1 MKQAT
6 LLLAVFLYLST
17 AAQLPVSSSFNEL
30 PAYHPVKFEGL
41 KKFRLTEQSYDISG
55 ITKLHSF
62 TAAQPEIPAF
72 NFQPLQTYLSADTR
86 YFRLEQKTK
95 EWTQF
100 SNGLL
105 NSWQKQ
111 QWLDN
116 KNNIQQKWMMQ
127 KIKGK

>member
-6 LLLAVFLYLST
+6 LLLAVFLCLST
-17 AAQLPVSSSFNEL
+17 AAQQPGNIVSNNL

-41 KKFRLTEQSYDISG
+41 KKFKLSEQSYDISG

-62 TAAQPEIPAF
+62 TLARPETPAF
-72 NFQPLQTYLSADTR
+72 NFKPLQAYLSEDIR
-86 YFRLEQKTK
+86 YYHLEQKKK

-100 SNGLL
+100 SSGLL

-116 KNNIQQKWMMQ
+116 KNNIQQKWMAQ